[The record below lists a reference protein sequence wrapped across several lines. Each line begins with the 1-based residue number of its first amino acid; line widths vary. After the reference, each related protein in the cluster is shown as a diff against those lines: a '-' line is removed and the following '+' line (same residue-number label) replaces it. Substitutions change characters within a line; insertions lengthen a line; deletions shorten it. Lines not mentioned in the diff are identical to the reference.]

1 MNRIIIN
8 KKYELDYDDE
18 YKEIILNSIQDP
30 ERRWEIITE
39 FNINQK
45 EISEL
50 YDHQIKELEEIDHI
64 LIKYMIKID
73 ELNKEN
79 KLKIKDIKEI
89 YNNLKYIIKNNKNKD

>member
-8 KKYELDYDDE
+8 KNYELNYDDE

-39 FNINQK
+39 FNINQE

-50 YDHQIKELEEIDHI
+50 YDHQVKELKEIDHI
-64 LIKYMIKID
+64 LIKYIIKID

-79 KLKIKDIKEI
+79 KLKKKDIKEI
-89 YNNLKYIIKNNKNKD
+89 YNNLKYIIKNNKNKN

>member
-8 KKYELDYDDE
+8 KNYELNYDDE

-39 FNINQK
+39 FNINQE

-50 YDHQIKELEEIDHI
+50 YDHQIEELKKKD
-64 LIKYMIKID
+64 
-73 ELNKEN
+73 
-79 KLKIKDIKEI
+79 IKDI
-89 YNNLKYIIKNNKNKD
+89 YNKLKYIIKNNKNKD